1 MATTQP
7 TDFTPSN
14 FKGARA
20 SIDNYIALGDYIEF
34 VNKVDNRDKLVRTY
48 GDQSVSGLNGLLEM
62 VGAVRQE
69 ATHDF
74 VQWWEETRLHA
85 AITATAASAIA
96 PSDTAAEVFNVV
108 ATDAKHNV
116 IKPGDVILIEGY
128 VRAYV
133 TAVSNLAVTALPY
146 KATWGI
152 TVASGAT
159 VKIALIGNEFKQGSD
174 QPTDF
179 IGSNVVKRDNTFSII
194 KSIFAVTGSQMT
206 NIAWVQDPES
216 GKPMWYLKQE
226 ADTRQR
232 FADYQEMM
240 LVLGEKAA
248 NTTLAGSTHDINGAE
263 GLFAAVENRGIVH
276 GGYVDTLAEIDDII
290 KALDKQGGA
299 MEYAVYSNRT
309 QMLNLDDLIAAANNG
324 AGANGSSFGVFNND
338 QNMAVTL
345 GFKSFNRGGYTFH
358 NKAWKLLNEPTL
370 LGQTD
375 YYKFIMIPMDSVVD
389 AKTGIAA
396 PSLEK
401 NYKAADGYSREMEHW
416 LTGGARGVYN
426 DTVDRL
432 QMNYRSEC
440 NLVTRAANRF
450 VLGKGA

>member
-1 MATTQP
+1 MATVQP
-7 TDFTPSN
+7 GDFSPSN

-20 SIDNYIALGDYIEF
+20 SIDNYIALGDYVEF

-74 VQWWEETRLHA
+74 VQWWEETRLHS
-85 AITATAASAIA
+85 AITATAATAIA
-96 PSDTAAEVFNVV
+96 PTDTAAEVFTVV
-108 ATDAKHNV
+108 AANAKHNV
-116 IKPGDVILIEGY
+116 VKPGDVILIEGF

-133 TAVSNLAVTALPY
+133 TAVSGLDITALPY
-146 KATWGI
+146 KAEWGI

-179 IGSNVVKRDNTFSII
+179 IGSNVVKRENTFSII

-240 LVLGEKAA
+240 LVLGEKAE
-248 NTTLAGSTHDINGAE
+248 NTTLSGSTHDINGAE
-263 GLFAAVENRGIVH
+263 GLFSAVENRGIVH
-276 GGYVDTLAEIDDII
+276 GGYVDTLGEIDDII

-440 NLVTRAANRF
+440 NLLTRAANRF